1 METQADRVV
10 TMGYLLQELPL
21 ILEEEPAVRRT
32 IIRIFRDRFAERDIT
47 EDRFEHLF
55 RELKEGREESRKR
68 WEEQN
73 RKWEEQTR
81 KSDKKW
87 EEQNKKWEEQSR
99 KWDKKWEEQDKKW
112 EEQNKKWEEQDKKW
126 ERTEHRLDRLE
137 KIVGEL
143 ALAQKRTEEALRTLT
158 ATVGDMKKD
167 LGDMKKD
174 LGDVKKGLGDVRKQ
188 VGGLS
193 MTVGYGLE
201 DKLFPYVRDFVK
213 KEFGAEMTVTDRR
226 NLIYPD
232 GKHDEINI
240 YAEGT
245 KDGHTL
251 FIIGE
256 CKAQPGKK
264 DFDRM
269 DQMLVRVRKAVNG
282 DIHPFLVGYH
292 FSPDVEAYAK
302 KTYPHIRICKSF
314 EFGLKYKKI

>member
-87 EEQNKKWEEQSR
+87 EEQNKKWEEQTR
-99 KWDKKWEEQDKKW
+99 KSD
-112 EEQNKKWEEQDKKW
+112 KKWEEQDKKW

-143 ALAQKRTEEALRTLT
+143 ALAQKRTEERVEELAQAQKRTEEALRTLT
-158 ATVGDMKKD
+158 ATVE
-167 LGDMKKD
+167 DMKKD

-269 DQMLVRVRKAVNG
+269 EQMLVRVKKVVNG

-292 FSPDVEAYAK
+292 FSPDVEAYAE

>member
-73 RKWEEQTR
+73 
-81 KSDKKW
+81 
-87 EEQNKKWEEQSR
+87 KKWEEQSR

-143 ALAQKRTEEALRTLT
+143 ALAQKRTEERVEELAQAQKRTEEALRTLT
-158 ATVGDMKKD
+158 ATVE
-167 LGDMKKD
+167 DMKKD

-269 DQMLVRVRKAVNG
+269 EQMLARVKKVVNG